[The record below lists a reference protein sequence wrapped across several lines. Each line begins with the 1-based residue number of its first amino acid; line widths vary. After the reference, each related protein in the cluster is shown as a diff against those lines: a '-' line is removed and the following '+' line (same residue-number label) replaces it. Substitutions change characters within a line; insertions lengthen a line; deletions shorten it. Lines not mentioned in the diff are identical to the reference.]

1 VLTLFNVKITVK
13 AKYKMSI
20 ALHFGLTTQS
30 KLHGRNY
37 IEANEANAS
46 YLN

>member
-1 VLTLFNVKITVK
+1 
-13 AKYKMSI
+13 MSI

-37 IEANEANAS
+37 IEANEANVS
-46 YLN
+46 YLNWWFFNTDFI